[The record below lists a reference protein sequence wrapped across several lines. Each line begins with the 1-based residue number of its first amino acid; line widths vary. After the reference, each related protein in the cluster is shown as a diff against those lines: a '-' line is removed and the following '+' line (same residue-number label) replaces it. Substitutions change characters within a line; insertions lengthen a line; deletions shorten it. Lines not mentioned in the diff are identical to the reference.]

1 MQILEEKKGRQLR
14 KWAGGGWRRFHGK
27 RWQRCRPQLNGVP
40 HTTSVEH
47 YQCFTL
53 PVLHTTSVE
62 HYHTTGAAH
71 RHRQQQLL
79 LVLTDSFSAAVFQ
92 LFCLELCFYF
102 AAFSLA
108 SHSSFPLCCLTAG
121 RPANITFWILSTIS
135 SALCFP
141 SPCNSPGIPRLG
153 TIKKFTYVLLV
164 PHLPLLFAFHRLI
177 NNPSVALPSSTAG
190 TPAAPPKTE
199 SFGNFS

>member
-14 KWAGGGWRRFHGK
+14 KWAGGGWRRFHGR

-40 HTTSVEH
+40 NTTSIEH

-79 LVLTDSFSAAVFQ
+79 LVLTDSLLSRFQ

-102 AAFSLA
+102 AAFSLV
-108 SHSSFPLCCLTAG
+108 SHSSSRSAASLSTTG
-121 RPANITFWILSTIS
+121 RNITFWILSTIS

-190 TPAAPPKTE
+190 TPAAPPKTG
-199 SFGNFS
+199 SFGNLL

>member
-1 MQILEEKKGRQLR
+1 METVSRQTV
-14 KWAGGGWRRFHGK
+14 ATVPSST
-27 RWQRCRPQLNGVP
+27 QRCAA
-40 HTTSVEH
+40 H
-47 YQCFTL
+47 YQYFTL
-53 PVLHTTSVE
+53 PVLHTTSS
-62 HYHTTGAAH
+62 AH

-108 SHSSFPLCCLTAG
+108 SRSSFPLCCLTAG

-141 SPCNSPGIPRLG
+141 SFDLCSWNSPGIPRLG

-164 PHLPLLFAFHRLI
+164 PHLPLIFAFHRLI
-177 NNPSVALPSSTAG
+177 SAPNNPSVALPSSTAG
-190 TPAAPPKTE
+190 TPAAPPKTG